1 MCIRDRGSAQPD
13 FIYGIRNTLSYKQ
26 WTLDVFIQGT
36 QGNEIFDT
44 SRYLYFFG
52 RDSDSMILPELV
64 NRWTPSNPNSDIPRA
79 GTSAG
84 GYPPLSNV
92 NISDGSYIRLR
103 NVTLNYDLD
112 LPFADSASVYLTGN
126 NLLLITDFKFGDP
139 EGSDS
144 GDSSSVLQG
153 ISDDQYPY
161 ASSVSVG
168 LRLNF

>member
-1 MCIRDRGSAQPD
+1 
-13 FIYGIRNTLSYKQ
+13 
-26 WTLDVFIQGT
+26 
-36 QGNEIFDT
+36 
-44 SRYLYFFG
+44 
-52 RDSDSMILPELV
+52 MILPELV
-64 NRWTPSNPNSDIPRA
+64 DRWTPSNPNSDIPRA

-84 GYPPLSNV
+84 GYPPLSSV

-112 LPFADSASVYLTGN
+112 FPFTDSASVYLTGN

-161 ASSVSVG
+161 ASSFSIG